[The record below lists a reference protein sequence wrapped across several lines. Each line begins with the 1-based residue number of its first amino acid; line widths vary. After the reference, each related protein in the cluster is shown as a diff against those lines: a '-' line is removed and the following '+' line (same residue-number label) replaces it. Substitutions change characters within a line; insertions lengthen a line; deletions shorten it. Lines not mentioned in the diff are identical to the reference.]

1 MPLRADIIA
10 GIEFAR
16 QHQTEDPPLNRF
28 RIGHRLAIAFGAI
41 TLLLISMA
49 MLVIFG
55 VRQIEQDTLGVSD
68 NSLPMLENASQLE
81 ILQLRERILLRDLV
95 LTSDPIL
102 MVSYSQELK
111 QLQADMMSLFNKQQ
125 KLLARFDRSSPIH
138 ALAASIRD
146 RYQALKP
153 AQLDILRLGLANRH
167 DEATAALIRQKP
179 RHLELMQLL
188 EQLNHQS
195 SVLANQGA
203 LNAEQTAEGLFS
215 IAAGISAFCLLLTL
229 IIAIAITRSITRPLA
244 QAVASADRVAS
255 GDLRPAAVEAG
266 HDEIAVLL
274 HRLDSMRLS
283 LVKAIGSVHH
293 GVSRTSELAGSLST
307 SSTRVETA
315 SHAQNE
321 AAAAATASI
330 EQLTVS
336 ISQVADTA
344 ADLHHHAHSS
354 HDTAGIGKM
363 RLQALITE
371 MAGVTGSV
379 DAVSSTVLAFI
390 SDTRRIASM
399 TGEVRDIADQTN
411 LLALNAAIEA
421 ARAGES
427 GRGFAVVADEVRKLA
442 EKSAHSA
449 NAIAAVTQQ
458 LEQRSSQLESA
469 LDNSR
474 NALARSV
481 QGIGQVETAFDDCE
495 AAVSATSRS
504 ADLIAASVHE
514 QKVASTEI
522 AHHMEQ
528 VAQMAEENTAIV
540 HTVSGNT
547 QDMERLALD
556 LNEAVAWFTLPGK
569 PASA

>member
-1 MPLRADIIA
+1 M
-10 GIEFAR
+10 
-16 QHQTEDPPLNRF
+16 NRF

-95 LTSDPIL
+95 LTSDPTL

-138 ALAASIRD
+138 VLAASIRD

-215 IAAGISAFCLLLTL
+215 IAVGISAFCLLLML

-255 GDLRPAAVEAG
+255 GDLRPTAVEAG

-321 AAAAATASI
+321 AAAATASI